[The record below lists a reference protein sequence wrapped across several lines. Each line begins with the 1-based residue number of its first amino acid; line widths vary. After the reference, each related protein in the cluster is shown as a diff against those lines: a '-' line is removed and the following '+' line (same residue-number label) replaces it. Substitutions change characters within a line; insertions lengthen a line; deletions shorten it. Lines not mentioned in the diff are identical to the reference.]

1 MANLTHPS
9 PSRSTATLAFEV
21 KSRPFQLG
29 GQVGGVVSS
38 RGGGVRTW
46 CHPDSPSTRHECCM
60 AHHIL
65 APHHCTNWPA
75 VQLGHARGDDR
86 GKVERTG
93 DLPSG
98 KIHGADAEQSSR
110 ADDRADARA
119 LTSEG
124 RSQPE
129 SEIPI
134 STYAG
139 ELAYSVGTRSG

>member
-1 MANLTHPS
+1 MADPTHPS

-21 KSRPFQLG
+21 KSRPFQLS
-29 GQVGGVVSS
+29 GQVGGDVSS
-38 RGGGVRTW
+38 RGGGVRMR
-46 CHPDSPSTRHECCM
+46 CHPDSPSTRHECRM

-75 VQLGHARGDDR
+75 VQLDHARGDGR

-93 DLPSG
+93 NLPS
-98 KIHGADAEQSSR
+98 
-110 ADDRADARA
+110 DDRADARA

-139 ELAYSVGTRSG
+139 KLAYSVGTRSG